1 MTLWKVTRFNPR
13 LGEQRVRWFRDHTE
27 ASNYCDSISG
37 NVYQPDYVCQEF
49 EVSGAELKDLI
60 ARVHAY
66 KRQSIAPS
74 CFTEETSI
82 LPHPA
87 LQAAS

>member
-1 MTLWKVTRFNPR
+1 MTLWKVTRFNPG

-27 ASNYCDSISG
+27 ASNYCDSVSG
-37 NVYQPDYVCQEF
+37 NVYQPDFVCQEF
-49 EVSGAELKDLI
+49 EVSGAALEDLI

-66 KRQSIAPS
+66 RRQFVAPS
-74 CFTEETSI
+74 CLKEETSS
-82 LPHPA
+82 LPQPV